1 MIRWQKL
8 PDDAKQREIIEA
20 GIRASIKAG
29 IKGYSLE
36 IILEGTHDTCDLAEL
51 IEEQAEELLKEFK
64 SRDLTEWWSKLKN
77 Q

>member
-20 GIRASIKAG
+20 GIRAG

-36 IILEGTHDTCDLAEL
+36 IILEGTHGTCDLAEL

>member
-20 GIRASIKAG
+20 GIRASIKAS

-36 IILEGTHDTCDLAEL
+36 IILEGTHGTL
-51 IEEQAEELLKEFK
+51 
-64 SRDLTEWWSKLKN
+64 
-77 Q
+77 